1 MMDEEEEEE
10 SFLGLLQG
18 DSVDLSNVNM
28 NIYNMSM
35 EDEYGQLYADN
46 DAEGANLRIPAAIA
60 SIMDEGARDVSSTSS
75 QILGLQAASQAY
87 NDDNDAEEPLRGDPS
102 SSSHEQ
108 LKSVKKS
115 IASNPYAFE
124 EMDLY
129 ASQSKGKGSRRKNL
143 DPSETDRRMGQVS
156 HLYATKDYPNA
167 FKLLHEIIREDHKAA
182 AAWKLLAVLH
192 DELGNPAKALQAN
205 FIAAHLDPKDAD
217 LWTRLADISM
227 TNGNKPDALYCYT
240 KAVSADPTNV
250 ENWYQ
255 RSVMYVDQGQIYK
268 AISGF
273 TSILQINP
281 YEMRAIQELSRI
293 YIQLHESNKA
303 VKLFEA
309 ALEADAR
316 DPLPAVVEEDD
327 DDDDYD
333 DDMGN
338 TTNKGKAPS
347 TELDPKL
354 RRWRVGYA
362 ELLNLLELYLDIGE
376 YEQGCVAAEIVVG
389 RIELG
394 ILDGSVYGISP
405 ELHSNVPLEIRVKYG
420 ICKLWLDDH
429 ESAKTHFDALLE
441 AEVEHYSD
449 LFIDIIDAYMKKRMF
464 ALAVGILEVVVTN
477 DCMNVASVWAKMA
490 HCFQHLGRLDDAAD
504 LYKAAIEVEPREYDW
519 QLQLAEIYEALG
531 EMEKANEIVEEV
543 NERTRADAADSTVR
557 APRRRKGPLATQSAT
572 GSIQFQTPRYEKPMT
587 YPFDEE
593 GEESDDDEGFNENG
607 DGGEQAE
614 ALPGFLKT
622 IKSDKTA
629 REDKAVLL
637 AAERLAIAENREWYG
652 KLLIL
657 GDKLVEPVKR
667 ADFVR
672 FARKLVIRFQ
682 NERQFYPAERSKLY
696 APRGYRG
703 AEDRFTVYLGLTFAT
718 WFEVFVKYAMALTM
732 DKKDEDA
739 YLALKAALDANVFF
753 HNETLKLQ
761 LRMYMIAS
769 ALICE
774 NFGRVVELAKAFC
787 TNRPLEND
795 MYRLYCAVLNGGG
808 PDAVSAFAS
817 NICQKQFART
827 VKTFEAHLAKNPN
840 SEIHKSPILM
850 CLCGH
855 ILMCARS
862 YWGAIRLYLDAYKM
876 APKDPLINLSLGL
889 AYLHAAMQRRVD
901 DRHKRVLQAFA
912 FLYQYEELRNH
923 SPEALYNVGR
933 AFHQIG
939 LNHIAIEY
947 YEKVLAADDGN
958 ESLWPIREAAYNMSM
973 ILVASGSNAYAQA
986 ILQKHLHF

>member
-1 MMDEEEEEE
+1 
-10 SFLGLLQG
+10 
-18 DSVDLSNVNM
+18 
-28 NIYNMSM
+28 
-35 EDEYGQLYADN
+35 
-46 DAEGANLRIPAAIA
+46 
-60 SIMDEGARDVSSTSS
+60 
-75 QILGLQAASQAY
+75 
-87 NDDNDAEEPLRGDPS
+87 
-102 SSSHEQ
+102 
-108 LKSVKKS
+108 
-115 IASNPYAFE
+115 
-124 EMDLY
+124 
-129 ASQSKGKGSRRKNL
+129 
-143 DPSETDRRMGQVS
+143 MGQVS
-156 HLYATKDYPNA
+156 HLYASKDYPNA

-240 KAVSADPTNV
+240 KAISADPTNV

-327 DDDDYD
+327 DDDDFD
-333 DDMGN
+333 EDMGN
-338 TTNKGKAPS
+338 AANKGKAAA

-376 YEQGCVAAEIVVG
+376 YEQGCVATEIVVG

-490 HCFQHLGRLDDAAD
+490 YCFQHLGRLDDAAD

-531 EMEKANEIVEEV
+531 ETEKANEIVDEV

-557 APRRRKGPLATQSAT
+557 TPRRRKGPLATQST
-572 GSIQFQTPRYEKPMT
+572 SGSIQFQTPRYEKSMA

-607 DGGEQAE
+607 EGGEHAE

-622 IKSDKTA
+622 IKSDKAA

-657 GDKLVEPVKR
+657 GDKLAEPVKR
-667 ADFVR
+667 
-672 FARKLVIRFQ
+672 
-682 NERQFYPAERSKLY
+682 
-696 APRGYRG
+696 
-703 AEDRFTVYLGLTFAT
+703 
-718 WFEVFVKYAMALTM
+718 YAMALTM

-739 YLALKAALDANVFF
+739 YLALKAALDANVFY

-827 VKTFEAHLAKNPN
+827 AKTFEVHLTKNPN

-889 AYLHAAMQRRVD
+889 AYLHAGMQRRVD
-901 DRHKRVLQAFA
+901 DRHKRILQAFT

-939 LNHIAIEY
+939 LNHIAVEY